1 MSFVKTLAT
10 LAAGFAAAKGH
21 SKYNEMGGMDGVKDA
36 MRTNP
41 QMAEMSDQAFDMM
54 EKMGL
59 PTDQLKSMRDQFMGQ
74 ASAGGAGGMAG
85 MSGVGGL
92 MSALGGGMAGGAE
105 QTSSMIDA
113 MTGTTV
119 ATDAMEANAK
129 LMIRAMIQAAKSDG
143 EIDAEERKTILE
155 QLGDLDAQERAFIE
169 EEMDAPVDPMALA
182 RDTSDQMAAQVY
194 ATALMTVRVDK
205 PAEADY
211 LNKLAEGMNLSN
223 ETRAR
228 VHQAMGLA

>member
-21 SKYNEMGGMDGVKDA
+21 SKYKEMGGMPGVKEA
-36 MRTNP
+36 MASNP
-41 QMAEMSDQAFDMM
+41 QVTEMSDQAFEMM

-59 PTDQLKSMRDQFMGQ
+59 PTEQLKTMRDQFLGQ
-74 ASAGGAGGMAG
+74 TGGADMASMAG
-85 MSGVGGL
+85 MGGL

-119 ATDAMEANAK
+119 ATDTMEENAK
-129 LMIRAMIQAAKSDG
+129 LMIRAMIQAARADG
-143 EIDAEERKTILE
+143 EIDADERARILD
-155 QLGDLDAQERAFIE
+155 QLGDLDAEERAFIE
-169 EEMDAPVDPMALA
+169 AEMDAKVDPFALA
-182 RDTSDQMAAQVY
+182 ADTSQQMAAQVY
-194 ATALMTVRVDK
+194 ATAIMTVRVDK

-211 LNKLAEGMNLSN
+211 LNTLADALQLSP
-223 ETRAR
+223 ETRDR
-228 VHQAMGLA
+228 IHRTMGVA

>member
-21 SKYNEMGGMDGVKDA
+21 EKYKDMGGMDGVKDA

-41 QMAEMSDQAFDMM
+41 QVAQMSDQAFDMM

-59 PTDQLKSMRDQFMGQ
+59 PTDQLKSMRDQFLGQ
-74 ASAGGAGGMAG
+74 AGGGDMASMAG
-85 MSGVGGL
+85 IGGL

-119 ATDAMEANAK
+119 ATDTMEANAK
-129 LMIRAMIQAAKSDG
+129 LMIRAMIQSAKADG
-143 EIDAEERKTILE
+143 EIDADERKKILD
-155 QLGDLDAQERAFIE
+155 QLGDLDAAERAFIE
-169 EEMDAPVDPMALA
+169 AEMKAPVDPMALA

-211 LNKLAEGMNLSN
+211 LNQLAAGLQLSD